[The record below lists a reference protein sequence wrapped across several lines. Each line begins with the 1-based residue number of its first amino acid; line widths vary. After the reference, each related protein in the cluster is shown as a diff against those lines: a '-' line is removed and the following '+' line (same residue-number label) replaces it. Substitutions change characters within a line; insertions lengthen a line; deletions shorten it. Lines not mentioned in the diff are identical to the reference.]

1 MSSERTVVSGSGD
14 EGDPFTLM
22 AGSATGGQVQSELHQ
37 RADPRGALV
46 DSARRRK
53 QMELDR
59 TAELAAEAVVS
70 GLDEDDI
77 LGAAGVRPLHQLR
90 PVPAPKHSLT
100 DRHRLN
106 HKVGGLVHDPFS
118 ARRRRAPDW
127 LVRYVTGLVT
137 GDVMAAALAASVAFL
152 ALGTASP
159 AAVAASVATVAL
171 WPVVIAAMGGY
182 SERRLGTGSDEYRR
196 VLVSSLIE
204 LALLGVVSAAGSAT
218 TVRPLIFLGA
228 PLTTVLTLLWRAFLR
243 RRLHAAR
250 RANQMT
256 KQVVAVGREASV
268 VDLVRRLRRDVTAGF
283 TVVGACV
290 PQPWRASAL
299 AELGV
304 PVLGGMDDAVEALE
318 RTHADAVLVA
328 SASDNAGQYL
338 RNLSWRLEGTN
349 IEVLVAPGLIE
360 VAPARMQ
367 IRPTTSLPLIHV
379 REPEFRGMRRVVK
392 GVFDRSVAALLLVL
406 GLPVFALLALAVRVS
421 SSGPVFYR
429 HSRVGMRGRPF
440 DLLKF
445 RSMVVDA
452 DKRIDDLRDLS
463 EGNDVQFK
471 MRRDPR
477 VTAVGRFLR
486 RSSLD
491 ELPQLLNVLRGE
503 MSIVGPRPHVTR
515 EVEHYGPDMHRRLL
529 VKPGITGLWQ
539 VSGRS
544 NLSWDESVEL
554 DVRYVE
560 NWSLS
565 LDLAII
571 WKTGRAVI
579 KASGAY

>member
-1 MSSERTVVSGSGD
+1 
-14 EGDPFTLM
+14 
-22 AGSATGGQVQSELHQ
+22 
-37 RADPRGALV
+37 
-46 DSARRRK
+46 
-53 QMELDR
+53 
-59 TAELAAEAVVS
+59 
-70 GLDEDDI
+70 
-77 LGAAGVRPLHQLR
+77 
-90 PVPAPKHSLT
+90 
-100 DRHRLN
+100 
-106 HKVGGLVHDPFS
+106 
-118 ARRRRAPDW
+118 
-127 LVRYVTGLVT
+127 
-137 GDVMAAALAASVAFL
+137 
-152 ALGTASP
+152 
-159 AAVAASVATVAL
+159 
-171 WPVVIAAMGGY
+171 
-182 SERRLGTGSDEYRR
+182 
-196 VLVSSLIE
+196 
-204 LALLGVVSAAGSAT
+204 
-218 TVRPLIFLGA
+218 
-228 PLTTVLTLLWRAFLR
+228 
-243 RRLHAAR
+243 
-250 RANQMT
+250 
-256 KQVVAVGREASV
+256 
-268 VDLVRRLRRDVTAGF
+268 
-283 TVVGACV
+283 
-290 PQPWRASAL
+290 
-299 AELGV
+299 
-304 PVLGGMDDAVEALE
+304 MDDAVEALE

-367 IRPTTSLPLIHV
+367 IRPTASLPLIHV

-392 GVFDRSVAALLLVL
+392 GVFDRSLAALLLVL

-452 DKRIDDLRDLS
+452 DKRIDDLRELS

-515 EVEHYGPDMHRRLL
+515 EVEQYGPDMHRRLL

>member
-1 MSSERTVVSGSGD
+1 VTTERTVASDTGD
-14 EGDPFTLM
+14 DRDPFTPG
-22 AGSATGGQVQSELHQ
+22 AGPAAPGQVHAEWDRQAEQ
-37 RADPRGALV
+37 RGSLV
-46 DSARRRK
+46 DSAKRRK

-59 TAELAAEAVVS
+59 TAELAAEAVAR

-90 PVPAPKHSLT
+90 PVPPPKHSLT
-100 DRHRLN
+100 DRYRLN
-106 HKVGGLVHDPFS
+106 HKVGGLIHDPFS

-127 LVRYVTGLVT
+127 LVRYTAGLVA
-137 GDVMAAALAASVAFL
+137 GDLAAAAVAASVAVP
-152 ALGTASP
+152 ALGAASP
-159 AAVAASVATVAL
+159 ALITASVATVAL
-171 WPVVIAAMGGY
+171 WPVVIAAVGGY
-182 SERRLGTGSDEYRR
+182 AERRLGTGSDEYRR
-196 VLVSSLIE
+196 VLVSGLIT
-204 LALLGVVSAAGSAT
+204 LSLLGVASAAGAGM
-218 TVRPLIFLGA
+218 TVRPLVLLGA
-228 PLTTVLTLLWRAFLR
+228 PLAIVVTLGSRALLR
-243 RRLHAAR
+243 RRLHAGR
-250 RANQMT
+250 RANEMT

-268 VDLVRRLRRDVTAGF
+268 VDLVRRLRRDPTAGF

-290 PQPWRASAL
+290 PQPWRATAL
-299 AELGV
+299 KELGV
-304 PVLGGMDDAVEALE
+304 PVLGGMDDAVDALE

-328 SASDNAGQYL
+328 SASDRAGQYL

-367 IRPTTSLPLIHV
+367 IRPTTSVPLIHV
-379 REPEFRGMRRVVK
+379 REPEFRGSRRVVK
-392 GVFDRSVAALLLVL
+392 GLFDRSVAALLLVL
-406 GLPVFALLALAVRVS
+406 GLPVFLLLALAVRCS

-429 HSRVGMRGRPF
+429 HRRVGMRGREF

-452 DKRIDDLRDLS
+452 DRLIDDLMALS

-477 VTAVGRFLR
+477 VTRVGRFLR

-515 EVEHYGPDMHRRLL
+515 EVEQYGPDMHRRLL

-544 NLSWDESVEL
+544 NLSWDETVEL

-571 WKTGRAVI
+571 WRTGRAVL

>member
-1 MSSERTVVSGSGD
+1 VISDWPEVSGSD
-14 EGDPFTLM
+14 EERDPFTFV
-22 AGSATGGQVQSELHQ
+22 AGTATPDQVRADAHQ
-37 RADPRGALV
+37 RAAQRGSLV
-46 DSARRRK
+46 DAARRRK
-53 QMELDR
+53 QIELDR
-59 TAELAAEAVVS
+59 TAELAAEAVAS
-70 GLDEDDI
+70 GLDADDI

-100 DRHRLN
+100 DRYRLN
-106 HKVGGLVHDPFS
+106 HKVGGLIHDPFS
-118 ARRRRAPDW
+118 ARRRRAPEW
-127 LVRYVTGLVT
+127 LVRYTTELVA
-137 GDVMAAALAASVAFL
+137 GDVVAAAVAAAVAVP
-152 ALGTASP
+152 ALGTAGP
-159 AAVAASVATVAL
+159 ASIATAVATVAL
-171 WPVVIAAMGGY
+171 WPVLIASAGGY
-182 SERRLGTGSDEYRR
+182 AERRLGTGSDEYRR
-196 VLVSSLIE
+196 VLVSSLVE
-204 LALLGVVSAAGSAT
+204 LSVLGVVSAAGAALP
-218 TVRPLIFLGA
+218 VRSLVLLGVPLA
-228 PLTTVLTLLWRAFLR
+228 TVLTLLSRVFLR
-243 RRLHAAR
+243 RRLHRAR
-250 RANQMT
+250 RTHQMT

-268 VDLVRRLRRDVTAGF
+268 VDLVRRLRRDVSAGF

-299 AELGV
+299 TELGV

-328 SASDNAGQYL
+328 SASDSAGQYL

-367 IRPTTSLPLIHV
+367 IRPTASLPLIHV

-392 GVFDRSVAALLLVL
+392 GVFDRSLAALLLVL

-452 DKRIDDLRDLS
+452 DKRIDDLRELS

-515 EVEHYGPDMHRRLL
+515 EVEQYGPDMHRRLL